1 MLLLHFL
8 QRLSQNQAMS
18 KSDACQLLKG
28 LICLQKL
35 EMNIEKEYRLKNCED
50 ASLTSRHR
58 RKIKWAHEEFANR
71 FSKVT
76 PEERKEDLLL
86 YEDAVAETTL
96 ALAIMQKV
104 MEGGE
109 QRQQRRRVMHGG
121 DGVNTEEE
129 LADTAPAERRAKKLR
144 CS

>member
-1 MLLLHFL
+1 
-8 QRLSQNQAMS
+8 MS

-58 RKIKWAHEEFANR
+58 RKIKWAHEEFAVR
-71 FSKVT
+71 FSRVT

-86 YEDAVAETTL
+86 YEDTVKESEL
-96 ALAIMQKV
+96 ALTIMQC
-104 MEGGE
+104 MLPG
-109 QRQQRRRVMHGG
+109 Q
-121 DGVNTEEE
+121 
-129 LADTAPAERRAKKLR
+129 
-144 CS
+144 